1 MNTKIA
7 NAVKQGLRSPTAK
20 RAPRAAPQ
28 DDEVV
33 PAAEKTANEL
43 DEALWDEI
51 EGKGAGSTQYL
62 DAAPI
67 LRPDPMT
74 KTAAA
79 SKGVQNALDQAPDWA
94 RNVIDAVERSKQ
106 PPTPGGFRDILP
118 NLGNSLR
125 TIVTG
130 KGEISGAQRT
140 QLGLVGALGGVALG
154 TAYFAARERAK
165 QRQYDA
171 VMAHILKSPDMQDS
185 TSWRSV
191 VPEAYAFMQRYAPSL
206 AQDPSLAKAFCR
218 TVNAGDKD
226 DFLNYGNAKLLADA
240 EKAYHESGSASGA
253 MRDIENLMRHPVSK
267 AVGFG
272 GGGGKK

>member
-51 EGKGAGSTQYL
+51 EGKGAGPTQYL

-67 LRPDPMT
+67 LGGGRME
-74 KTAAA
+74 KSAAA
-79 SKGVQNALDQAPDWA
+79 AAPM
-94 RNVIDAVERSKQ
+94 
-106 PPTPGGFRDILP
+106 PPRPPGGLKDILP
-118 NLGNSLR
+118 NLGNSFR
-125 TIVTG
+125 TLITG
-130 KGEISGAQRT
+130 QGEITSAQRA